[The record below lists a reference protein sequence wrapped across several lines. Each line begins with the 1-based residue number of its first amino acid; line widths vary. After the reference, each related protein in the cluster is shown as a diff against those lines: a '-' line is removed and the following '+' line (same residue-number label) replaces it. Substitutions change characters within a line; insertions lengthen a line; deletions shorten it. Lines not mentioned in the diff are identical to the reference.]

1 MTSQIPLLKKKFKTF
16 SSYKNTQDITDLFD
30 NSKDKIVETKN
41 VNELRSMYFLSKNKK
56 FSPIPLNREEQLSD
70 IMDIEIDQAG
80 RIYYI
85 GNNWNYVSELG
96 PSTSNAGRMLGEFNK
111 SSGTFAK
118 SHSLSLPN
126 QLNGRKIKLLDKDRM
141 LVADNN
147 GYIYVVK

>member
-1 MTSQIPLLKKKFKTF
+1 MET
-16 SSYKNTQDITDLFD
+16 NT
-30 NSKDKIVETKN
+30 

-56 FSPIPLNREEQLSD
+56 FSPIPVNREEQLSD

-80 RIYYI
+80 RIYYV
-85 GNNWNYVSELG
+85 GNNWNYVSELV
-96 PSTSNAGRMLGEFNK
+96 PSTSNARSMLGEFNI